1 MIHFFE
7 FLTTTRLWKSEGQ
20 VFESFNKFFFVY
32 FIPNE
37 TAKVPEKRERES
49 GQWKKLSIQSKSFFL
64 SMCLY
69 ITFFVSNR
77 FRLSSTDWSTV
88 CACVCEYEFLKT
100 KNLSRYFQKKTV
112 RKSPTNWM
120 NLEIIIRLTNTQ
132 RDRERERHIDI
143 FLEFAYDD
151 TQFQTT
157 VLIYLYK
164 VWW

>member
-1 MIHFFE
+1 MFILSQMEQLRFHKKINI
-7 FLTTTRLWKSEGQ
+7 KSP
-20 VFESFNKFFFVY
+20 NK
-32 FIPNE
+32 NR
-37 TAKVPEKRERES
+37 KRE
-49 GQWKKLSIQSKSFFL
+49 LSIQSESFFL
-64 SMCLY
+64 SMYLY

-88 CACVCEYEFLKT
+88 CACVCEYKFLKT

-132 RDRERERHIDI
+132 RERERHIDI